1 VITFEISFRPSAFD
15 RPLTEYVKDQ
25 ISFKL
30 AGAGVSDVVVVVE
43 QSPGGKLFFDFKGAG
58 EEVAKAQA
66 AFRC

>member
-1 VITFEISFRPSAFD
+1 MITFDISFRPNAFD

-30 AGAGVSDVVVVVE
+30 AGAGVSDVIVIVE
-43 QSPGGKLFFDFKGAG
+43 RGPGGKLFFDFKGAA

>member
-15 RPLTEYVKDQ
+15 RPLTEYVKDE

-30 AGAGVSDVVVVVE
+30 AAAGVSELIVIVE
-43 QSPGGKLFFDFKGAG
+43 RGPGGKLFFDFKGAA

-66 AFRC
+66 ALRC